1 VNQSLAVAWYRFRAT
16 WHTRWGS
23 YASVVLLVAL
33 VGGISMAALAG
44 ARRTQSAFPAYL
56 AATNASDLQLQ
67 AEELRSATSDLASQ
81 LAHLPQ
87 VTHVGEAPSLFVVPL
102 GPNGRPVQAA
112 VTGALSSEMDAV
124 GSLGGQY
131 FTQDRLVVVK
141 GRLANPTSASQMVAS
156 TLAARLSGWHVGEK
170 LEFAAYSIRT
180 VEASG
185 FSIASARPFSR
196 FTVTLVGLVVFASQ
210 VVNDYVDRY
219 PALAVMTP
227 ALTRRL
233 QAAEA
238 YPTYDL
244 RLAHGSRDVAAVE
257 REIIGLL
264 PRGTVYNFELTSV
277 AQGEVERATK
287 PEAIALGVFGAIA
300 ALVTLVI
307 GGQAVSRGLWTERD
321 DLDVMKAL
329 GSGPLSLALSAMLGL
344 LGAVLAGALLAV
356 AVAVALS
363 PLAPLGRVRQ
373 VDTAPGIAF
382 DWAVLGTGFLVIV
395 LGLGALTVLLA
406 YRRVWRAAARIQGDA
421 LEHPSRIVNAAAGSG
436 LPAPMVAGLRFSLE
450 RGSGRSAV
458 PVRSALL
465 GAVLA
470 VGVVVTTLTFG
481 SGLHTLVSQP
491 PLYGWNWDYAI
502 SSDGGNNIPP
512 AAQKLLD
519 HDPYVQAW
527 TGYSYA
533 NVQVDGQTVPVLL
546 SDSNPAVSPTMLS
559 GHTLRSKSEIVVG
572 AATLAELHKK
582 LGDTVLVSY
591 GSPKDAPVY
600 VPPTP
605 MKIVGTATLPAVGN
619 SGALHTSMG
628 TGVMISNA
636 VEPPEFRRALTNP
649 DPNLNGPV
657 LAVVRLR
664 AGSAAAA
671 GLASLQ
677 RIANAATRVMNADP
691 QGQGD
696 VYDVIGVQRPAEIV
710 NYQSTGATPAILAI
724 GLAAGA
730 VVALGLTLVASVRRR
745 RRDLA
750 MLKTLGFTR
759 RQLAATVAWQASVA
773 ALTGIVV
780 GVPVGVAVGRWL
792 WDTFAQAIYAVPDA
806 SVPVGEIVLVAVAA
820 LVLANLAA
828 AIPGRVAARTPT
840 GIVLRAE

>member
-1 VNQSLAVAWYRFRAT
+1 
-16 WHTRWGS
+16 
-23 YASVVLLVAL
+23 
-33 VGGISMAALAG
+33 MAALAG

-56 AATNASDLQLQ
+56 EATKASDVQLQ
-67 AEELRSATSDLASQ
+67 AEGLRNGTSDLADE
-81 LAHLPQ
+81 LAHLPL

-102 GPNGRPVQAA
+102 GPNGRPVPAA
-112 VTGALSSEMDAV
+112 VSGPLSSEVDAV
-124 GSLGGQY
+124 GSIGGQY
-131 FTQDRLVVVK
+131 FAQDRLAVVK
-141 GRLANPTSASQMVAS
+141 GHMANPASASQMVAS
-156 TLAARLSGWHVGEK
+156 TLAARLSGWYVGEK
-170 LEFAAYSIRT
+170 LEFAAYSVRS
-180 VEASG
+180 VQASG
-185 FSIASARPFSR
+185 FNLSATEPSSR

-219 PALAVMTP
+219 PALVVMTP

-233 QAAEA
+233 QASQA
-238 YPTYDL
+238 YPIYDL
-244 RLAHGSRDVAAVE
+244 RLEHGRADVPAVQ
-257 REIIGLL
+257 REIIHLL
-264 PRGTVYNFELTSV
+264 PRGTVYNFEITSV
-277 AQGEVERATK
+277 AEGEVERATK
-287 PEAIALGVFGAIA
+287 PEVIALGVFGAIA

-307 GGQAVSRGLWTERD
+307 GGQAVSRRLWTERD

-356 AVAVALS
+356 VVAVALS

-373 VDTAPGIAF
+373 VDTAPGVAF
-382 DWAVLGTGFLVIV
+382 DWAVLGAGFLVIV
-395 LGLGALTVLLA
+395 LGLGALTVVLA
-406 YRRVWRAAARIQGDA
+406 YRRVWRSGARLQGNP
-421 LEHPSRIVNAAAGSG
+421 LEHPSRIVNAAAGTG
-436 LPAPMVAGLRFSLE
+436 LPAPMVTGLRFALE
-450 RGSGRSAV
+450 RGRGRSAV

-502 SSDGGNNIPP
+502 SSSGGNDVPP

-519 HDPYVQAW
+519 HDPYVRAW

-546 SDSNPAVSPTMLS
+546 SETDAAVSPTILS
-559 GHTLRSKSEIVVG
+559 GHALRTKSQVVVG

-605 MKIVGTATLPAVGN
+605 MTIVGTATLPAVGN
-619 SGALHTSMG
+619 SEALHTSMG
-628 TGVMISNA
+628 TGVMIPNA
-636 VEPPEFRRALTNP
+636 IEPPAFRRALHNP
-649 DPNLNGPV
+649 DPNLNGPT

-664 AGSAAAA
+664 AGAPAAA

-677 RIANAATRVMNADP
+677 RIANQATRVMNADP
-691 QGQGD
+691 QGEGD
-696 VYDVIGVQRPAEIV
+696 IYEVIGVQRPAEIV

-730 VVALGLTLVASVRRR
+730 VVALGLTLIASVRRR

-759 RQLAATVAWQASVA
+759 RQLAATVASQASVA

-780 GVPVGVAVGRWL
+780 GVPVGIAVGRWL
-792 WDTFAQAIYAVPDA
+792 WDTFARGIYAVPDA
-806 SVPVGEIVLVAVAA
+806 SVPVGEIALVAVAA
-820 LVLANLAA
+820 VVLANLAA

>member
-1 VNQSLAVAWYRFRAT
+1 MSFTTASKDLAVNQSLAIAWFRFRAT
-16 WHTRWGS
+16 WHARWGS

-33 VGGISMAALAG
+33 AGGLSMAALAG

-56 AATNASDLQLQ
+56 AATSASDLQLQ
-67 AEELRSATSDLASQ
+67 AEGLRNGTSDLADE
-81 LAHLPQ
+81 LAHLPL
-87 VTHVGEAPSLFVVPL
+87 VTHVGEAPSLFIVPL
-102 GPNGRPVQAA
+102 GPNGRPVPDA
-112 VTGALSSEMDAV
+112 VSGPLSSEVDAV

-141 GRLANPTSASQMVAS
+141 GHMANPASTSQMVAS
-156 TLAARLSGWHVGEK
+156 TLAASLSGWHVGEK
-170 LEFAAYSIRT
+170 LEFAAYSVRS

-185 FSIASARPFSR
+185 FNLAAIKPSSR
-196 FTVTLVGLVVFASQ
+196 FTLTLAGLVVFASQ

-219 PALAVMTP
+219 PALVVMTP

-233 QAAEA
+233 QASEA
-238 YPTYDL
+238 YPVYDL
-244 RLAHGSRDVAAVE
+244 RLEHGNRDVPAVQ

-277 AQGEVERATK
+277 AEGEVERATK
-287 PEAIALGVFGAIA
+287 PEVIALGVFGAIA
-300 ALVTLVI
+300 ALVTLVV

-344 LGAVLAGALLAV
+344 LGAVLTGALLAV
-356 AVAVALS
+356 VVAVALS

-382 DWAVLGTGFLVIV
+382 DWAVLGAGFLVIV
-395 LGLGALTVLLA
+395 LGLGALTVVLA
-406 YRRVWRAAARIQGDA
+406 YRRVGRSGAHLPGYAP
-421 LEHPSRIVNAAAGSG
+421 EHPSRIVSAAAGTG
-436 LPAPMVAGLRFSLE
+436 LPASMVAGLRFSLE

-470 VGVVVTTLTFG
+470 VGVVVTTLTFA

-502 SSDGGNNIPP
+502 SSAGGSDIPP
-512 AAQKLLD
+512 AALKLLD
-519 HDPYVQAW
+519 HNPYVRAW

-533 NVQVDGQTVPVLL
+533 NVQVDGETVPVLL
-546 SDSNPAVSPTMLS
+546 SETNAAVSPTILS
-559 GHTLRSKSEIVVG
+559 GHALRTKSQVVVG

-628 TGVMISNA
+628 TGVMIPNEI
-636 VEPPEFRRALTNP
+636 EPPAFRQALHNP
-649 DPNLNGPV
+649 DPNLNGPT
-657 LAVVRLR
+657 LAVVRFR
-664 AGSAAAA
+664 AGAPAAG

-677 RIANAATRVMNADP
+677 HVANQATRVMNADP

-696 VYDVIGVQRPAEIV
+696 VYEVIGVQRPAEIV

-730 VVALGLTLVASVRRR
+730 VVALGLTLIASVRRR

-759 RQLAATVAWQASVA
+759 RQLAATVASQASVA
-773 ALTGIVV
+773 AMTGIVV
-780 GVPVGVAVGRWL
+780 GVPVGIAVGRWL
-792 WDTFAQAIYAVPDA
+792 WDTFAQAIYAVPDD
-806 SVPVGEIVLVAVAA
+806 VR
-820 LVLANLAA
+820 
-828 AIPGRVAARTPT
+828 PG
-840 GIVLRAE
+840 G